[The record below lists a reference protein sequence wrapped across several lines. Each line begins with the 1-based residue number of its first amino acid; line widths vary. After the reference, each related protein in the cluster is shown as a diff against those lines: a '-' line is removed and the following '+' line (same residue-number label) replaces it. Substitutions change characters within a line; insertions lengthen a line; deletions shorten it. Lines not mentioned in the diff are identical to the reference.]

1 MPLSYHPKKGQLLL
15 CDFSAGFKEP
25 EMTKRSR
32 PVIVLSSQH
41 NLVTVVACST
51 VKPDIVAPHHYLL
64 PRQSMPKTDHF
75 FGKDTW
81 VKGDMIYTVGFHRL
95 ELIRVGKASSRDYF
109 RQKFG
114 KDQMDEIHKCVL
126 HGLSLGFLSQ
136 HIGNY

>member
-51 VKPDIVAPHHYLL
+51 AKPDIVGPHHYLL
-64 PRQSMPKTDHF
+64 PRTSMPKTSHF
-75 FGKDTW
+75 FGNDTW
-81 VKGDMIYTVGFHRL
+81 VKGDMVYTVGFHRL
-95 ELIRVGKASSRDYF
+95 ELIRLGSAKDRNYF
-109 RQKFG
+109 TQKLG
-114 KDQMDEIHKCVL
+114 REQMNAIHSCVL
-126 HGLSLGFLSQ
+126 HGIGLGFLSQ
-136 HIGNY
+136 HLTL